1 MCRVL
6 LLLVGAVLLS
16 CGNVSSQ
23 SKENELG
30 LQTYNTY
37 CVACH
42 GANGKLKL
50 NDASDLELSTMTLEE
65 RIENVTKGGS
75 MMPAFAEVISKEEIE
90 AVAKYIEEFRT
101 ESK

>member
-1 MCRVL
+1 MIRALILFFSVAL
-6 LLLVGAVLLS
+6 FS
-16 CGNVSSQ
+16 CGNMSSQ
-23 SKENELG
+23 SANNELG
-30 LQTYNTY
+30 KQTYKTY

-50 NDASDLELSTMTLEE
+50 NDASDLALSTMTLEE

-90 AVAKYIEEFRT
+90 AVAAYINEFRT
-101 ESK
+101 ESR

>member
-1 MCRVL
+1 MSKSL
-6 LLLVGAVLLS
+6 ILVCCVALFS
-16 CGNVSSQ
+16 CEHVSSQ
-23 SKENELG
+23 SAENKIGE
-30 LQTYNTY
+30 QTYKTY

-50 NDASDLELSTMTLEE
+50 NEASDLALSTMTLEE

-75 MMPAFAEVISKEEIE
+75 MMPAFEEVISKEEIE
-90 AVAKYIEEFRT
+90 AVATYIQEFRT